1 MLVYRHD
8 GKKRGNIMKIKAT
21 VYPNNESNT
30 NLKAMVILEVEDCL
44 VINSVKI
51 VEGKKGLFVSMPQY
65 KDKNGDYKDIVYPNS
80 KEKRNS
86 LTALILA
93 EYEKV
98 TSAKYSTTSI

>member
-1 MLVYRHD
+1 
-8 GKKRGNIMKIKAT
+8 MKIKAT
-21 VYPNNESNT
+21 VYPIKESNT

-44 VINSVKI
+44 LINSVKI
-51 VEGKKGLFVSMPQY
+51 LESKKGLFVSMPQY

-80 KEKRNS
+80 KAKRNS

-98 TSAKYSTTSI
+98 TSDKDSTTNI

>member
-1 MLVYRHD
+1 
-8 GKKRGNIMKIKAT
+8 MKIKAT

-44 VINSVKI
+44 IINSVKI

-65 KDKNGDYKDIVYPNS
+65 KDRNGDYRDIVYPNS

-86 LTALILA
+86 LTALILV

-98 TSAKYSTTSI
+98 TDTKDSTASI

>member
-1 MLVYRHD
+1 
-8 GKKRGNIMKIKAT
+8 MKIKAS
-21 VYPNNESNT
+21 VYPNKESIT

-44 VINSVKI
+44 IINSVKI

-65 KDKNGDYKDIVYPNS
+65 KDITGDYKDIVYPNS

-93 EYEKV
+93 EYENV
-98 TSAKYSTTSI
+98 TGTKASTTSI

>member
-1 MLVYRHD
+1 
-8 GKKRGNIMKIKAT
+8 MKIKAT
-21 VYPNNESNT
+21 VYPNEEINT
-30 NLKAMVILEVEDCL
+30 NLKAIVILEVEDCL
-44 VINSVKI
+44 IINSVKI

-65 KDKNGDYKDIVYPNS
+65 KDRNGDYKDIVYPNS

-98 TSAKYSTTSI
+98 TDTKDSTASI

>member
-1 MLVYRHD
+1 
-8 GKKRGNIMKIKAT
+8 MKIKTT
-21 VYPNNESNT
+21 VYPNKESNT

-44 VINSVKI
+44 IINSIKI

-98 TSAKYSTTSI
+98 TGTKDNTSNI

>member
-1 MLVYRHD
+1 
-8 GKKRGNIMKIKAT
+8 MKIKAT
-21 VYPNNESNT
+21 VYPNKESNT

-44 VINSVKI
+44 IVNSVKI

-86 LTALILA
+86 LSALILA

-98 TSAKYSTTSI
+98 KSTNDSTTSI

>member
-1 MLVYRHD
+1 
-8 GKKRGNIMKIKAT
+8 MKIKAT
-21 VYPNNESNT
+21 VYPNKENNT

-44 VINSVKI
+44 IINSVKI

-65 KDKNGDYKDIVYPNS
+65 KDKEDNYKDIVYPNS

-86 LTALILA
+86 LNALILA

-98 TSAKYSTTSI
+98 AGAKDSSTSI

>member
-1 MLVYRHD
+1 
-8 GKKRGNIMKIKAT
+8 MKIKAT
-21 VYPNNESNT
+21 VYPNKEINT

-44 VINSVKI
+44 IINSVKI

-65 KDKNGDYKDIVYPNS
+65 KDKKNGDYKDIVYPNS

-98 TSAKYSTTSI
+98 TGAKDSTSNI

>member
-1 MLVYRHD
+1 
-8 GKKRGNIMKIKAT
+8 MKIKAT
-21 VYPNNESNT
+21 VYPNKENNT

-65 KDKNGDYKDIVYPNS
+65 KNKNGDYQDIVYPNS

-98 TSAKYSTTSI
+98 AGTSNI

>member
-1 MLVYRHD
+1 
-8 GKKRGNIMKIKAT
+8 MKIKAT
-21 VYPNNESNT
+21 VYPNKESDT
-30 NLKAMVILEVEDCL
+30 NLMAMVILEVEDCL
-44 VINSVKI
+44 IINSVKI

-65 KDKNGDYKDIVYPNS
+65 KNRNGEYKDIVYPNS

-98 TSAKYSTTSI
+98 AGTKDSTSNI

>member
-1 MLVYRHD
+1 
-8 GKKRGNIMKIKAT
+8 MKIKAT
-21 VYPNNESNT
+21 VYPNKEINT
-30 NLKAMVILEVEDCL
+30 NLRAMVILEVEDCL

-65 KDKNGDYKDIVYPNS
+65 KDRNGEYKDIVYPNS

-93 EYEKV
+93 EFEKV
-98 TSAKYSTTSI
+98 TGTTDSTTSI

>member
-1 MLVYRHD
+1 
-8 GKKRGNIMKIKAT
+8 
-21 VYPNNESNT
+21 
-30 NLKAMVILEVEDCL
+30 MVILEVEDCL

-51 VEGKKGLFVSMPQY
+51 VECKKGLFVSMPQY

-86 LTALILA
+86 LSALILA

-98 TSAKYSTTSI
+98 TSTNDSTTSI

>member
-1 MLVYRHD
+1 
-8 GKKRGNIMKIKAT
+8 MKIKAT
-21 VYPNNESNT
+21 VYPNKEINT
-30 NLKAMVILEVEDCL
+30 NLKAIVILEVEDCL
-44 VINSVKI
+44 IINSVKI

-65 KDKNGDYKDIVYPNS
+65 KDRNGDYKDIVYPNS

-98 TSAKYSTTSI
+98 TDTKDSTASI

>member
-1 MLVYRHD
+1 
-8 GKKRGNIMKIKAT
+8 MKIKAT
-21 VYPNNESNT
+21 VYPNKEINT
-30 NLKAMVILEVEDCL
+30 NLKAMVIVEVEDCL
-44 VINSVKI
+44 IINSIKI

-93 EYEKV
+93 EYKKV
-98 TSAKYSTTSI
+98 TDAKDSTTSI

>member
-1 MLVYRHD
+1 
-8 GKKRGNIMKIKAT
+8 MKIKAT
-21 VYPNNESNT
+21 VYPNKEINT

-44 VINSVKI
+44 IINSVKI

-65 KDKNGDYKDIVYPNS
+65 KNKNGDYKDIVYPNS
-80 KEKRNS
+80 NEKRNS

-98 TSAKYSTTSI
+98 AGTSNI

>member
-1 MLVYRHD
+1 
-8 GKKRGNIMKIKAT
+8 MKIKAT
-21 VYPNNESNT
+21 VYPSKESNT

-44 VINSVKI
+44 IINSVKI

-65 KDKNGDYKDIVYPNS
+65 KDRNGDYRDIVYPNS

-98 TSAKYSTTSI
+98 ADTKDSTASI

>member
-1 MLVYRHD
+1 
-8 GKKRGNIMKIKAT
+8 MKIVAT
-21 VYPNNESNT
+21 VYPSKESNT

-44 VINSVKI
+44 IINSVKI

-65 KDKNGDYKDIVYPNS
+65 KTKNGDYKDIVYPNS

-93 EYEKV
+93 EYKKV
-98 TSAKYSTTSI
+98 TGAQDSTTSI

>member
-1 MLVYRHD
+1 
-8 GKKRGNIMKIKAT
+8 MKIKAT
-21 VYPNNESNT
+21 VYPNKEINT

-44 VINSVKI
+44 IINSVKI
-51 VEGKKGLFVSMPQY
+51 VEGQKGLFVSMPQY
-65 KDKNGDYKDIVYPNS
+65 KDRNGDYKDIVYPNS

-98 TSAKYSTTSI
+98 TDTKDSTASI

>member
-1 MLVYRHD
+1 
-8 GKKRGNIMKIKAT
+8 MKIKAT
-21 VYPNNESNT
+21 VYPNKEINT
-30 NLKAMVILEVEDCL
+30 NLKAMIILEVEDCL

-86 LTALILA
+86 LSALILA

-98 TSAKYSTTSI
+98 TSTNDSTTSI

>member
-1 MLVYRHD
+1 
-8 GKKRGNIMKIKAT
+8 MKIAAT
-21 VYPNNESNT
+21 VYPNKENNT

-44 VINSVKI
+44 IINSVKI
-51 VEGKKGLFVSMPQY
+51 IDGKKGLFVSMPQY
-65 KDKNGDYKDIVYPNS
+65 KDKNGDYQDIVYPNS

-98 TSAKYSTTSI
+98 ADIKDNTSNI

>member
-1 MLVYRHD
+1 
-8 GKKRGNIMKIKAT
+8 MKITVT
-21 VYPNNESNT
+21 VYPNKENNT

-44 VINSVKI
+44 IINSVKI

-65 KDKNGDYKDIVYPNS
+65 KDKNGDYKDIVYANS
-80 KEKRNS
+80 KKKRNS

-98 TSAKYSTTSI
+98 ADIKDNTSNI

>member
-1 MLVYRHD
+1 
-8 GKKRGNIMKIKAT
+8 MKIKVT
-21 VYPNNESNT
+21 VYPNKESNT

-44 VINSVKI
+44 IINSVKI
-51 VEGKKGLFVSMPQY
+51 VEGKNGLFVSMPQY
-65 KDKNGDYKDIVYPNS
+65 KTKNGDYKDIVYTNS

-98 TSAKYSTTSI
+98 AGAKDIATSI

>member
-1 MLVYRHD
+1 
-8 GKKRGNIMKIKAT
+8 MKITAK
-21 VYPNNESNT
+21 VYPNKENNT

-44 VINSVKI
+44 IINSVKI
-51 VEGKKGLFVSMPQY
+51 VDGKKGLFVSMPQY
-65 KDKNGDYKDIVYPNS
+65 KDKNGDYHDIVYTNS

-98 TSAKYSTTSI
+98 AGIKDNTSSI

>member
-1 MLVYRHD
+1 
-8 GKKRGNIMKIKAT
+8 MKIKAT
-21 VYPNNESNT
+21 VYPNKESNT
-30 NLKAMVILEVEDCL
+30 NLKAMVILVVEDCL

-65 KDKNGDYKDIVYPNS
+65 RDKKGDYKDIVYPIS

-93 EYEKV
+93 EYEKMAG
-98 TSAKYSTTSI
+98 TEDSTTSI

>member
-1 MLVYRHD
+1 
-8 GKKRGNIMKIKAT
+8 MKIKAT
-21 VYPNNESNT
+21 VYPNKESNT

-44 VINSVKI
+44 IINSVKI

-65 KDKNGDYKDIVYPNS
+65 KDRNGEYKDIVYPNT

-98 TSAKYSTTSI
+98 TDTKDSTASI